1 MNLYSVLQVTFLF
14 SICTEAFSFSA
25 LPKWASQANL
35 NGNTAVGSDHQLK
48 FRDLGAIVKRYR
60 GGAKLSVNHQS
71 LSASNNEATGD
82 DLSLSKKLYAFRKFA
97 SKNFF
102 LVGMFVAVALA
113 RLAPAL
119 GRNGGILRPEL
130 IIGRFG
136 VTFIFLLSGLSLEL
150 SQLKDAASNIKL
162 NALIQLSTFIAW
174 PFLLGLPLVTLIG
187 NHLPTLFPSAL
198 VDGLLILTC
207 LPTTVNM
214 AVVLTRTAGGNTA
227 SALCNTIISN
237 LLGIFATP
245 ALLFRF
251 FGASIQLPFLEMLVK
266 LCNKVLVPVAIGQ
279 ALRATPVKEFY
290 EKHSKTFKR
299 TQEVVLLSILWNAF
313 CTAISKGLGLSL
325 QHGLALAV
333 VLPTLHALSLGTLFK
348 FFSLPALGFSRQD
361 AISAMFCSS
370 QKTLAFGLP
379 LIQTIFEGNP
389 NLAMY
394 CAPLMF
400 FHPLELI
407 MGSSLIPWLEK
418 YTGKD
423 S

>member
-1 MNLYSVLQVTFLF
+1 MVV
-14 SICTEAFSFSA
+14 
-25 LPKWASQANL
+25 
-35 NGNTAVGSDHQLK
+35 
-48 FRDLGAIVKRYR
+48 R
-60 GGAKLSVNHQS
+60 GGQQQWLTSTTTLSSSSSSDN
-71 LSASNNEATGD
+71 LSAARRSSSWKDKIAGIQQ
-82 DLSLSKKLYAFRKFA
+82 FA
-97 SKNFF
+97 NKNFF

-130 IIGRFG
+130 FIGRYG

-150 SQLKDAASNIKL
+150 SQLSKAASNVKL
-162 NALIQLSTFIAW
+162 NFLIQLATFGAW
-174 PFLLGLPLVTLIG
+174 PFLVGLPLKYVIG
-187 NHLPTLFPSAL
+187 NHFPLLIPSAL

-214 AVVLTRTAGGNTA
+214 CVILSSAAGGNTA
-227 SALCNTIISN
+227 SALWNAIISN
-237 LLGIFATP
+237 LGGIFFTP

-251 FGASIQLPFLEMLVK
+251 FGANIHLPFLEMLIK

-279 ALRATPVKEFY
+279 ALRATPVKSFY
-290 EKHSKTFKR
+290 GKHSKRFKR
-299 TQEVVLLSILWNAF
+299 LQELVLLSILWNAF

-325 QHGLALAV
+325 RHGLALAT
-333 VLPTLHALSLGTLFK
+333 VLPAIHMASLAVLFK
-348 FFSLPALGFSRQD
+348 FFSLPAFNFSRRD
-361 AISAMFCSS
+361 VVSGMFCSS

-400 FHPLELI
+400 MHPLQLTI
-407 MGSSLIPWLEK
+407 GSLLVPRLEK

-423 S
+423 KE